1 MTEENNEQ
9 RKLKLTLDQA
19 VKTMQAA
26 WTKFRA
32 AQLYAFHAAAPVL
45 EFARTDQ
52 GDFRVYCQDRSV
64 KGDLAETQVV
74 ELLIQT
80 DPDGD
85 VISRERRGEYG
96 AAIGWFADR
105 KLCPETDAEKAIELA
120 RGKGGIKGIASAYR
134 DATTPDATKRQ
145 RAEAAQKARQT
156 KAERRGENITS
167 LPLEEVRK
175 LFGAEQIFAL
185 PNSLANEFSDA
196 IPEAGF
202 ALFLSD
208 GKSLLGPILDDS
220 LVRQIAAILVYRRE
234 TAIVPAGAA

>member
-1 MTEENNEQ
+1 MDEDDRED
-9 RKLKLTLDQA
+9 RKPELTLDQV
-19 VKTMQAA
+19 VKNVQAK
-26 WTKFRA
+26 WTKFRD
-32 AQLYAFHAAAPVL
+32 AQLYAFHAAVPVL
-45 EFARTDQ
+45 ELARANED
-52 GDFRVYCQDRSV
+52 GFRVYCQDRSV
-64 KGDLAETQVV
+64 KGDLTETQVV
-74 ELLIQT
+74 DLMLQT

-120 RGKGGIKGIASAYR
+120 RGKGGIKGIATAYR
-134 DATTPDATKRQ
+134 DATTCDATKKQ

-156 KAERRGENITS
+156 KAERRTEKTAS
-167 LPLEEVRK
+167 VPLEEVRK

-185 PNSLANEFSDA
+185 PNSLASEFSDT

-208 GKSLLGPILDDS
+208 GKSLLGPVLDDS
-220 LVRQIAAILVYRRE
+220 LVRQIAAILVHRRE
-234 TAIVPAGAA
+234 TAMLPAAAV